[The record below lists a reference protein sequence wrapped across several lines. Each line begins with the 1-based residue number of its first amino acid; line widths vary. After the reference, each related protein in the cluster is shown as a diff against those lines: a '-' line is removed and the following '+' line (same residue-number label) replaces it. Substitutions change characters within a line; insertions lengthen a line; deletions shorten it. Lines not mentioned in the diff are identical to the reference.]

1 MTNATKPINA
11 FASLEVIR
19 TKYEEYKAKF
29 VSEAKEEFT
38 KSFKEVFETYPE
50 ILSIKWQ
57 QYAPYFNDGEE
68 CVFRVHDCNYTF
80 EGLEDDLELCGG
92 ISVWDTEGNP
102 ELSKY
107 LYLNPILNLI
117 DKNIGST
124 SFEEVMQEM
133 FGNHVE
139 VTVTKEGIQVDEYYH
154 D

>member
-1 MTNATKPINA
+1 MTNVTKSTNA

-29 VSEAKEEFT
+29 VAEAKEEFT

-57 QYAPYFNDGEE
+57 QYTPYFNDGDE
-68 CVFRVHDCNYTF
+68 CLFHVGDCTF
-80 EGLEDDLELCGG
+80 NFGEYEVEGYVSE
-92 ISVWDTEGNP
+92 WDIKDIP
-102 ELSKY
+102 ELDK
-107 LYLNPILNLI
+107 LTYLNPILQTI
-117 DKNIGST
+117 GRNIGNS

-133 FGNHVE
+133 FGNHIE
-139 VTVTKEGIQVDEYYH
+139 VTATKEGIQVDEYYH